1 MKTPIASFTERFAD
15 ALTRAFG
22 ADCAD
27 VDPLIAPSQNPKFG
41 DYQANVAMS
50 LAKRLG
56 QKPRDIAQKIVDGLD
71 VADLCD
77 AAPAIAGPG
86 FINLT
91 CSPKYLAD
99 LAASAADDDR
109 LGVQPADAPMKIVVD
124 YSGPNVAKEMHVG
137 HLRSTVIGDAI
148 ARTLDFLGHTVIR
161 QNHLGD
167 WGTQFGML
175 ICHLVDL
182 GFGHI
187 DRQESTRFDIPDLNT
202 FYQEAKRRFDSDP
215 KFADKSRKAVVA
227 LQSGDAE
234 ATALWKFLIE
244 KSKEHFN
251 AVYGRLNVT
260 LSDDDIRPE
269 SSYNDLL
276 PGVVESLEKAGLT
289 TISDGAVCVFMDEFT
304 GSDGEPLPMIIR
316 KSDGGYLYATTD
328 LAALRYRAG
337 ELGARRIIYVTDARQ
352 KQHFAMVFAAVRK
365 AGWAGEDVSLEHVP
379 FGTILGAD
387 NKPFKT
393 RSGDTVKLV
402 DLLDEAEQRAAAI
415 VAEKNPELSDE
426 DRAQVA
432 RVVGIGAVKY
442 ADLSSDRVKDYVFAW
457 DRMLAMDGNTAPYLQ
472 YAYAR
477 IQSIFRKAPGSVEFG
492 ANVQV
497 EHEAERALVLKLVQ
511 LGPVIESVAQTLEP
525 HRLCTYLYELASVF
539 SSFYEKCPVLRA
551 DSEQQKASRL
561 VLCKLTANTLKRGL
575 ELLGIDVLDRM

>member
-1 MKTPIASFTERFAD
+1 MKTPHDSLSERFAA
-15 ALTRAFG
+15 ALTQAFG
-22 ADCAD
+22 EDYAE
-27 VDPLIAPSQNPKFG
+27 VDPLIAPAQNPKFG

-56 QKPRDIAQKIVDGLD
+56 QKPRDIAQQIVDALE
-71 VADLCD
+71 VSDLCD
-77 AAPAIAGPG
+77 QPPAIAGPG

-91 CSPKYLAD
+91 CSADYLAR
-99 LAASAADDDR
+99 LAADAVDDQR
-109 LGVQPADAPMKIVVD
+109 LGIAPVDDPMKIVVD

-148 ARTLDFLGHTVIR
+148 ARTLDFLGHDVVR

-175 ICHLVDL
+175 IEYLVEQGAEQLDTL
-182 GFGHI
+182 N
-187 DRQESTRFDIPDLNT
+187 IPDLNRM
-202 FYQEAKRRFDSDP
+202 YQQAKQRFDADAD
-215 KFADKSRKAVVA
+215 FADRARQRVVL
-227 LQSGDAE
+227 LQGGDQHTLHVWQLLVAE
-234 ATALWKFLIE
+234 
-244 KSKEHFN
+244 SKKHFN

-260 LSDDDIRPE
+260 LADNDIRPE
-269 SSYNDLL
+269 SSYNDAL
-276 PGVVESLEKAGLT
+276 PGVVQSLEKAGMTSL
-289 TISDGAVCVFMDEFT
+289 SDGAVCVFMDQFK
-304 GSDGEPLPMIIR
+304 GSDDEPLPMIIR

-328 LAALRYRAG
+328 LAALRYRIG
-337 ELGARRIIYVTDARQ
+337 ELEARRIIYVTDARQ
-352 KQHFAMVFAAVRK
+352 KQHFAMVFAAVK
-365 AGWAGEDVSLEHVP
+365 QAGWAGDEVSLEHVP
-379 FGTILGAD
+379 FGTILGPD

-415 VAEKNPELSDE
+415 VAEKNPELSE
-426 DRAQVA
+426 GDRTQVA

-442 ADLSSDRVKDYVFAW
+442 ADLSGDRVKDYVFAW

-477 IQSIFRKAPGSVEFG
+477 IQSIFRKAEIDAATLP
-492 ANVQV
+492 AAVQV

-511 LGPVIESVAQTLEP
+511 LGPVVASVAQTLEP
-525 HRLCTYLYELASVF
+525 HRLCTYLYELAAVF

-551 DSEQQKASRL
+551 DNDAQKQSRL
-561 VLCKLTANTLKRGL
+561 VLCKLTANTLKQGL
-575 ELLGIDVLDRM
+575 DLLGIDVLERM